1 MVKNF
6 EHNKKEIKKG
16 LYLVP
21 TPIGNLGDITYRA
34 VEILKNVS
42 LVAAEDTRHSKK
54 LFNHYLI
61 KTPLLSYFEHNRNL
75 RIPRLLDH
83 LNKGDNIAYASVP
96 LGAYSQQRII
106 PSKIAV
112 RVPEG
117 ISHKQAATL
126 MTKGLTTN
134 YLICKTYNLKA
145 GETVL
150 FHAAAGGVGQIFAQW
165 ANSIGAKVIGTVGSD
180 EKIKIAEENGYAHVI
195 NYTKD
200 NFAKKVMEITNNEGV
215 PAVFDGVGK
224 NTFQGSLACLKT
236 RGMMISFG
244 NASGP
249 LDPVNVPKD
258 IQPKGLYLTRP
269 SIGQYFTNRK
279 ELQAGA
285 DAVFEKVKFG
295 KIKIKIFKEYSLVDA
310 GQAHKDLESR
320 KLTGPAILVP

>member
-1 MVKNF
+1 MPKSIIIKKNGGP
-6 EHNKKEIKKG
+6 EVLELQDVNVDSPGPNEIKVTNYAIGLNYIDTYHRSG
-16 LYLVP
+16 LYPLKLP
-21 TPIGNLGDITYRA
+21 SGIGLEAAGK
-34 VEILKNVS
+34 VEEIGSDVS
-42 LVAAEDTRHSKK
+42 E
-54 LFNHYLI
+54 F
-61 KTPLLSYFEHNRNL
+61 
-75 RIPRLLDH
+75 
-83 LNKGDNIAYASVP
+83 NKGDNIAYASVP

-106 PSKIAV
+106 PAKIAV
-112 RVPEG
+112 KVPEG

-134 YLICKTYNLKA
+134 YLICKTYILKA

-180 EKIKIAEENGYAHVI
+180 EKIKIAKENGYAHVI

-200 NFAKKVMEITNNEGV
+200 DFAKKVLEITNNEGV

-224 NTFQGSLACLKT
+224 NTFKGSLDCLKT
-236 RGMMISFG
+236 KGMMVSFG

-249 LDPVNVPKD
+249 LDPVNVSKD

-285 DAVFEKVKFG
+285 DTIFEKVKFG
-295 KIKIKIFKEYSLVDA
+295 KIKIKISKEYNLIDA
-310 GQAHKDLESR
+310 KKAHQDLEAR
-320 KLTGPAILVP
+320 KLTGPAILIP

>member
-1 MVKNF
+1 MPKSIVI
-6 EHNKKEIKKG
+6 KKSGSPDVLELQDENISSPWPDEIKVTNHAIGLNYIDTYHRSG
-16 LYLVP
+16 LY
-21 TPIGNLGDITYRA
+21 PIKLPSGIGLEAAGKIDE
-34 VEILKNVS
+34 VGSNVT
-42 LVAAEDTRHSKK
+42 E
-54 LFNHYLI
+54 F
-61 KTPLLSYFEHNRNL
+61 
-75 RIPRLLDH
+75 
-83 LNKGDNIAYASVP
+83 NKGDNIAYASTP
-96 LGAYSQQRII
+96 LGAYAQQRVI
-106 PSKIAV
+106 PAKIAV
-112 RVPEG
+112 KVPDG
-117 ISHKQAATL
+117 ISHELAATL

-134 YLICKTYNLKA
+134 YLLSKTYKLKA

-180 EKIKIAEENGYAHVI
+180 NKIKIAEENGYSHVI

-200 NFAKKVMEITNNEGV
+200 NFAKEVMKITNNKGV

-224 NTFQGSLACLKT
+224 NTFQKSLACLKT

-295 KIKIKIFKEYSLVDA
+295 KIKINIYKEYSLIDA
-310 GQAHKDLESR
+310 KKAHEELEAR
-320 KLTGPAILVP
+320 KLTGPAILIP

>member
-1 MVKNF
+1 MPKSIILKKNGGP
-6 EHNKKEIKKG
+6 EVLELQEVNVGSPGPDEIKVTNHAVGLNYIDTYHRSG
-16 LYLVP
+16 LYPLTLP
-21 TPIGNLGDITYRA
+21 SGIGLEAAGKID
-34 VEILKNVS
+34 EIGSNVT
-42 LVAAEDTRHSKK
+42 E
-54 LFNHYLI
+54 F
-61 KTPLLSYFEHNRNL
+61 
-75 RIPRLLDH
+75 
-83 LNKGDNIAYASVP
+83 NKGDNIAYASVP

-112 RVPEG
+112 KVPDG

-134 YLICKTYNLKA
+134 YLISKTYILKA

-200 NFAKKVMEITNNEGV
+200 NFTKKVMEITNNEGV

-224 NTFQGSLACLKT
+224 NTFKGSLACLKT
-236 RGMMISFG
+236 RGMMVSFG

-249 LDPVNVPKD
+249 LDPIDVPKD

-269 SIGQYFTNRK
+269 SIGQYFTNRE

-285 DAVFEKVKFG
+285 DTVFEKVKFG
-295 KIKIKIFKEYSLVDA
+295 KIKVKISKEYNLIDA
-310 GQAHKDLESR
+310 KQAHEDLESR
-320 KLTGPAILVP
+320 KLTGPAILIP

>member
-1 MVKNF
+1 MPKSIIIKKNGGP
-6 EHNKKEIKKG
+6 EVLELQDVNIGSPGPDEIKVTNHAIGLNYIDTYHRSG
-16 LYLVP
+16 LYPLAMP
-21 TPIGNLGDITYRA
+21 SGIGLEAAGKIDEVGSKIFGF
-34 VEILKNVS
+34 NV
-42 LVAAEDTRHSKK
+42 
-54 LFNHYLI
+54 
-61 KTPLLSYFEHNRNL
+61 
-75 RIPRLLDH
+75 
-83 LNKGDNIAYASVP
+83 GDNIAYASIP

-106 PSKIAV
+106 PAKIAV
-112 RVPEG
+112 KVPEG

-200 NFAKKVMEITNNEGV
+200 DFAKKVMEITNNEGV

-224 NTFQGSLACLKT
+224 NTFKGSLACLKT
-236 RGMMISFG
+236 RGTMISFG

-249 LDPVNVPKD
+249 LDPVDVSKD

-269 SIGQYFTNRK
+269 SIGQYFTNRE

-295 KIKIKIFKEYSLVDA
+295 KIKIRIFKEYSLA
-310 GQAHKDLESR
+310 EAKQAHEDLESR
-320 KLTGPAILVP
+320 KLTGPAILIP

>member
-1 MVKNF
+1 LYPLTLPSG
-6 EHNKKEIKKG
+6 IG
-16 LYLVP
+16 L
-21 TPIGNLGDITYRA
+21 
-34 VEILKNVS
+34 E
-42 LVAAEDTRHSKK
+42 AAGKIDEVGSEVTEFS
-54 LFNHYLI
+54 
-61 KTPLLSYFEHNRNL
+61 
-75 RIPRLLDH
+75 
-83 LNKGDNIAYASVP
+83 KGDNIAYASMP
-96 LGAYSQQRII
+96 IGSYSQQRII
-106 PSKIAV
+106 PAKVAIKI
-112 RVPEG
+112 PDG
-117 ISHKQAATL
+117 ISHKLAATL
-126 MTKGLTTN
+126 ITKGLTTH
-134 YLICKTYNLKA
+134 YLICKTYKLKA

-200 NFAKKVMEITNNEGV
+200 NFTKKVMEITNNKGV

-224 NTFQGSLACLKT
+224 NTFKGSLACLKT
-236 RGMMISFG
+236 RGMMVSFG

-285 DAVFEKVKFG
+285 DEVFKKVKFG
-295 KIKIKIFKEYSLVDA
+295 KIKIKICKEYALADA
-310 GQAHKDLESR
+310 KQAHEDLEAR
-320 KLTGPAILVP
+320 KLTGPVILIP

>member
-1 MVKNF
+1 MPKSII
-6 EHNKKEIKKG
+6 IKKNGGPEVLELQDVDVGAPGPDDIKVTNHAIGLNYIDTYHRSG
-16 LYLVP
+16 LYPLKLP
-21 TPIGNLGDITYRA
+21 SGIGLEAAGTVEVVGTNVHGFSAGD
-34 VEILKNVS
+34 K
-42 LVAAEDTRHSKK
+42 
-54 LFNHYLI
+54 
-61 KTPLLSYFEHNRNL
+61 
-75 RIPRLLDH
+75 
-83 LNKGDNIAYASVP
+83 IAYASTP

-106 PSKIAV
+106 PAKIAV
-112 RVPEG
+112 KVPNG

-134 YLICKTYNLKA
+134 YLICKTYKLKA

-180 EKIKIAEENGYAHVI
+180 EKIKIAEENGYSHVI
-195 NYTKD
+195 NYSKD
-200 NFAKKVMEITNNEGV
+200 DFAKKVMEITNNEGV

-224 NTFQGSLACLKT
+224 NTFKGSLACLKT

-269 SIGQYFTNRK
+269 SIGQYFTNRE

-285 DAVFEKVKFG
+285 DAVFEKVQFG
-295 KIKIKIFKEYSLVDA
+295 MIKINISKEYKLADA
-310 GQAHKDLESR
+310 KQAHEDLESR
-320 KLTGPAILVP
+320 RLTGPAILIP

>member
-1 MVKNF
+1 MSKSIIITKNGGP
-6 EHNKKEIKKG
+6 EVLKLQDVNVGSPGPDEIKVTNHAIGLNYIDTYHRSG
-16 LYLVP
+16 LYPVKLP
-21 TPIGNLGDITYRA
+21 SGIGLEAAGKIDE
-34 VEILKNVS
+34 VGSNVTEFS
-42 LVAAEDTRHSKK
+42 
-54 LFNHYLI
+54 
-61 KTPLLSYFEHNRNL
+61 
-75 RIPRLLDH
+75 
-83 LNKGDNIAYASVP
+83 KGDNIAYASVP
-96 LGAYSQQRII
+96 LGAYAQQRII
-106 PSKIAV
+106 PAKIAV
-112 RVPEG
+112 RIPDG

-134 YLICKTYNLKA
+134 YLLCKTYKLKA

-180 EKIKIAEENGYAHVI
+180 EKITVAKENGYTHVI
-195 NYTKD
+195 NYSKD
-200 NFAKKVMEITNNEGV
+200 DFAKEVMKFTNNEGV

-224 NTFQGSLACLKT
+224 NTFHKSLECLKI

-269 SIGQYFTNRK
+269 SIAQYFTNQK
-279 ELQAGA
+279 ELQEGA

-295 KIKIKIFKEYSLVDA
+295 KVKIKISKEYKLVDA
-310 GQAHKDLESR
+310 KQAHEDLESR
-320 KLTGPAILVP
+320 RLTGPAVIIP

>member
-1 MVKNF
+1 MPKSIIIKKNGGP
-6 EHNKKEIKKG
+6 EVLELHEVEIGSPGPDEIKVTNHAIGLNFIDTYHRSG
-16 LYLVP
+16 LYPLKL
-21 TPIGNLGDITYRA
+21 PIGIGLEAAGKIDE
-34 VEILKNVS
+34 VGSNVT
-42 LVAAEDTRHSKK
+42 E
-54 LFNHYLI
+54 F
-61 KTPLLSYFEHNRNL
+61 
-75 RIPRLLDH
+75 
-83 LNKGDNIAYASVP
+83 NKGDNIAYASTP

-106 PSKIAV
+106 PAKIAV
-112 RVPEG
+112 KVPKG
-117 ISHKQAATL
+117 ISHELAATL

-134 YLICKTYNLKA
+134 YLLSKTYHLKA

-180 EKIKIAEENGYAHVI
+180 EKIKIAEENGYSHVI

-200 NFAKKVMEITNNEGV
+200 DFAKKVMEITNNEGV

-224 NTFQGSLACLKT
+224 NTFHGSLACLKT
-236 RGMMISFG
+236 RGMMVSFG

-279 ELQAGA
+279 ELQDGA
-285 DAVFEKVKFG
+285 DAIFEKVKFG
-295 KIKIKIFKEYSLVDA
+295 KVKIKISKEYNLIDA
-310 GQAHKDLESR
+310 KKAHEDLEAR
-320 KLTGPAILVP
+320 KLTGPAILIP

>member
-1 MVKNF
+1 MK
-6 EHNKKEIKKG
+6 
-16 LYLVP
+16 
-21 TPIGNLGDITYRA
+21 
-34 VEILKNVS
+34 
-42 LVAAEDTRHSKK
+42 
-54 LFNHYLI
+54 
-61 KTPLLSYFEHNRNL
+61 
-75 RIPRLLDH
+75 
-83 LNKGDNIAYASVP
+83 
-96 LGAYSQQRII
+96 
-106 PSKIAV
+106 
-112 RVPEG
+112 VPEG
-117 ISHKQAATL
+117 INHKQAATL

-134 YLICKTYNLKA
+134 YLICKTYILKA

-180 EKIKIAEENGYAHVI
+180 EKIKVAEENGYAHVI

-200 NFAKKVMEITNNEGV
+200 DFAKKVLEITNNEGV

-224 NTFQGSLACLKT
+224 NTFKGSLTCLKT
-236 RGMMISFG
+236 KGMMVSFG

-285 DAVFEKVKFG
+285 DEVFEKVKFG
-295 KIKIKIFKEYSLVDA
+295 KIKIKISREYNLIDA
-310 GQAHKDLESR
+310 KKAHEDLEAR
-320 KLTGPAILVP
+320 KLTGPAILIP